1 MSADR
6 SKPRDGI
13 QSVRTHNR
21 IVLPKEVRARLS
33 DLVAGDQVVIARSGK
48 PVARVEPP
56 TKFPRTFLDTN
67 ILVYAED
74 ESEPV
79 KRKKAVALILEHKRQ
94 RTGVVSLQILQEFF
108 NAVTRKLK
116 LDAGVA
122 RYKVEFHSRFVVGE
136 PTVPDILAAID
147 IHRLHSF
154 SFWDALVLR
163 MAKQTGCRVLLSE
176 DMQHGQEFDGV
187 KIVNPF
193 L

>member
-6 SKPRDGI
+6 AKPRDGI
-13 QSVRTHNR
+13 RGERTHNR

-33 DLVAGDQVVIARSGK
+33 NFAAGDEIVITRSGR
-48 PVARVEPP
+48 PVAPVEQQ
-56 TKFPRTFLDTN
+56 TKLPRTFLDTN
-67 ILVYAED
+67 VLVYAED

-108 NAVTRKLK
+108 NTVTRKLK
-116 LDAGVA
+116 LEVGIA
-122 RYKVEFHSRFVVGE
+122 RYKVEFHSRFVVAE
-136 PTVPDILAAID
+136 PSVSDILAAID

-154 SFWDALVLR
+154 SFWDALVLQ
-163 MAKQTGCRVLLSE
+163 MAKQSGCRVLLSE
-176 DMQHGQEFDGV
+176 DMQHGREFDGV

>member
-1 MSADR
+1 MSAGR
-6 SKPRDGI
+6 AKPRDET
-13 QSVRTHNR
+13 QSLRTHGR
-21 IVLPKEVRARLS
+21 IVIPKELRARLS
-33 DLVAGDQVVIARSGK
+33 GLVAGKEIVITRSGR
-48 PVARVEPP
+48 PVAGVEPP
-56 TKFPRTFLDTN
+56 IKFPRTFLDTN
-67 ILVYAED
+67 VLVYAED

-108 NAVTRKLK
+108 ATVTRKLK
-116 LDAGVA
+116 LDAGIA

-176 DMQHGQEFDGV
+176 DMRHGQEFDGV
-187 KIVNPF
+187 KIINPF

>member
-6 SKPRDGI
+6 VTRQANPEDAKTQLS
-13 QSVRTHNR
+13 
-21 IVLPKEVRARLS
+21 RL
-33 DLVAGDQVVIARSGK
+33 VEAAEAGEKVVITRHGY
-48 PVARVEPP
+48 PVARIAPQ
-56 TKFPRTFLDTN
+56 KFPRTFLDTN
-67 ILVYAED
+67 VLVYAED

-79 KRKKAVALILEHKRQ
+79 KRKKAVELILEHKRQ

-108 NAVTRKLK
+108 ATVTRKLK

-176 DMQHGQEFDGV
+176 DMQQGQEFDGV